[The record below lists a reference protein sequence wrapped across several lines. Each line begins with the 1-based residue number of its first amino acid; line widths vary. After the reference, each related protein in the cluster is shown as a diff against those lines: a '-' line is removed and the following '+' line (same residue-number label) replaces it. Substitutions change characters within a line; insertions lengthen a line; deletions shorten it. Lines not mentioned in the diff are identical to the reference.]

1 MKKSVIFSAFVAL
14 MTIVGVQTAMAQD
27 EFKHEVAI
35 SYGALSNSQILDVF
49 EEAITAPFQGS
60 TTLKDDKFFGPI
72 SAEYFY
78 HLQPWIGIGG
88 ILVYGQKKGDLYS
101 DSDNKKI
108 GEDKNTYLTVMPAAK
123 FDWFRRANVGLYSKL
138 GVGVTLRHDVSEDID
153 YDESNMHVNWQL
165 TAIGVEVGSKQIR
178 AFAELGTGEQG
189 IFLGG
194 IRCKF

>member
-49 EEAITAPFQGS
+49 EEAIMAPFQGG
-60 TTLKDDKFFGPI
+60 TTLKGDKFFGPI

-101 DSDNKKI
+101 DSDNKKV

>member
-1 MKKSVIFSAFVAL
+1 MKKSVLFSAFVAL
-14 MTIVGVQTAMAQD
+14 MTIVGIQTAMAQD

-49 EEAITAPFQGS
+49 EEAITAPFQGN

-123 FDWFRRANVGLYSKL
+123 FDWFRRANVGLYSKV
-138 GVGVTLRHDVSEDID
+138 GVGVTLRHEVIEEIN
-153 YDESNMHVNWQL
+153 YDESKMHVNWQL

>member
-49 EEAITAPFQGS
+49 EEAIMAPFQGG

-153 YDESNMHVNWQL
+153 YDESNLHVNWQL

-189 IFLGG
+189 VVLGG

>member
-1 MKKSVIFSAFVAL
+1 MKKSVLFSAFVAL

-35 SYGALSNSQILDVF
+35 SYGALSNSQIIDIF
-49 EEAITAPFQGS
+49 EEAITAPFQGN

-153 YDESNMHVNWQL
+153 YDESKMHVNWQL

>member
-49 EEAITAPFQGS
+49 EEAIMAPFQGG

>member
-1 MKKSVIFSAFVAL
+1 MKKCVIISAFVAL

-49 EEAITAPFQGS
+49 EEAITAPFQGN

-123 FDWFRRANVGLYSKL
+123 FDWFRRANVGLYSKV
-138 GVGVTLRHDVSEDID
+138 GVGVTLRHEVIEEIN
-153 YDESNMHVNWQL
+153 YDESKMHVNWQL

-178 AFAELGTGEQG
+178 AFAELGAGEQG
-189 IFLGG
+189 IVLGG

>member
-1 MKKSVIFSAFVAL
+1 MKKSVLLSAFVAL
-14 MTIVGVQTAMAQD
+14 MTVIGVQSAMAQD
-27 EFKHEVAI
+27 EFKHEVAV
-35 SYGALSNSQILDVF
+35 SYGVLSNSQILDVY
-49 EEAITAPFQGS
+49 EEAITAPIHGS

-78 HLQPWIGIGG
+78 HLEPWIGVGG

-101 DSDNKKI
+101 DADNKKV

-123 FDWFRRANVGLYSKL
+123 FDWLRRANFGLYSKVA
-138 GVGVTLRHDVSEDID
+138 VGVTLRHDVTDDID
-153 YDESNMHVNWQL
+153 YDESALHMNWQL

-189 IFLGG
+189 VLLGG
-194 IRCKF
+194 IRYKF

>member
-1 MKKSVIFSAFVAL
+1 MKKSVLFSAFVAL
-14 MTIVGVQTAMAQD
+14 MTIVGIQTAMAQD

-35 SYGALSNSQILDVF
+35 SYGALSNSQIIDIF
-49 EEAITAPFQGS
+49 EEAITAPFQGN

-123 FDWFRRANVGLYSKL
+123 FDWFRRANVGLYSKV
-138 GVGVTLRHDVSEDID
+138 GVGVTLRHEVIEEIN
-153 YDESNMHVNWQL
+153 YDESKMHVNWQL

-178 AFAELGTGEQG
+178 AFAELGAGEQG
-189 IFLGG
+189 IVLGG

>member
-35 SYGALSNSQILDVF
+35 SYGALSNSQIIDIF
-49 EEAITAPFQGS
+49 EEAITAPFQGN

>member
-49 EEAITAPFQGS
+49 EEAITAPFQGN

-88 ILVYGQKKGDLYS
+88 IFVYGQKKGDLYS

-123 FDWFRRANVGLYSKL
+123 FDWFRRANVGLYSKV
-138 GVGVTLRHDVSEDID
+138 GVGVTLRHEVIEEIN
-153 YDESNMHVNWQL
+153 YDDAPTE
-165 TAIGVEVGSKQIR
+165 
-178 AFAELGTGEQG
+178 
-189 IFLGG
+189 
-194 IRCKF
+194 

>member
-1 MKKSVIFSAFVAL
+1 MKKSVLFSAFVAL

-35 SYGALSNSQILDVF
+35 SYGALSNSQIIDVF
-49 EEAITAPFQGS
+49 EEAITAPFQGN

-123 FDWFRRANVGLYSKL
+123 FDWFRRANVGLYSKV

-178 AFAELGTGEQG
+178 AFAELGAGEQG
-189 IFLGG
+189 IVLGG

>member
-35 SYGALSNSQILDVF
+35 SYGALSNSQIIDIF
-49 EEAITAPFQGS
+49 EEAITAPFQGN

-123 FDWFRRANVGLYSKL
+123 FDWFRRANVGLYSKV

>member
-35 SYGALSNSQILDVF
+35 SYGALSNSQILDIF
-49 EEAITAPFQGS
+49 EEAITAPFQGN

-78 HLQPWIGIGG
+78 HLEPWIGIGG

-123 FDWFRRANVGLYSKL
+123 FDWFRRANVGLYSKV
-138 GVGVTLRHDVSEDID
+138 GVGVTLRHDVTDDID

-178 AFAELGTGEQG
+178 AFAELGAGEQG
-189 IFLGG
+189 IVLGG

>member
-1 MKKSVIFSAFVAL
+1 MKKSVIISAFVAL

-35 SYGALSNSQILDVF
+35 SYGALSNSQIIDIF
-49 EEAITAPFQGS
+49 EEAITAPFQGN

-123 FDWFRRANVGLYSKL
+123 FDWFRRANVGLYSKV
-138 GVGVTLRHDVSEDID
+138 GVGITLRHDVTDDID

-178 AFAELGTGEQG
+178 PFAELGTGEQG

>member
-49 EEAITAPFQGS
+49 EEAITAPFQGG

-108 GEDKNTYLTVMPAAK
+108 GGDKNTYLTVMPAAK

-153 YDESNMHVNWQL
+153 YDESNLHVNWQL

>member
-1 MKKSVIFSAFVAL
+1 MKKSVLFSAFVAL
-14 MTIVGVQTAMAQD
+14 MTIVGIQTAMAQD

-49 EEAITAPFQGS
+49 EEAITAPFQGN

>member
-49 EEAITAPFQGS
+49 EEAITAPFQGD

>member
-1 MKKSVIFSAFVAL
+1 MKKSVLFSAFVAL

-35 SYGALSNSQILDVF
+35 SYGALSNSQIIDIF
-49 EEAITAPFQGS
+49 EEAITAPFQGN

-78 HLQPWIGIGG
+78 HLEPWIGIGG

>member
-49 EEAITAPFQGS
+49 EEAIMAPFQGG

-78 HLQPWIGIGG
+78 HLKPWIGIGG

-123 FDWFRRANVGLYSKL
+123 FDWFRRANVGLYSKV

>member
-14 MTIVGVQTAMAQD
+14 MTIVGVQTTMAQD

-35 SYGALSNSQILDVF
+35 SYGALSNSQIIDVF
-49 EEAITAPFQGS
+49 EEAITAPFQGN

>member
-1 MKKSVIFSAFVAL
+1 MKKSVLFSAFVAL

>member
-49 EEAITAPFQGS
+49 EEAIMAPFQGG

-123 FDWFRRANVGLYSKL
+123 FDWFRRANVGLYSKV

>member
-1 MKKSVIFSAFVAL
+1 MKKSVLFSAFVAL

-35 SYGALSNSQILDVF
+35 SYGALSNSQIIDIF
-49 EEAITAPFQGS
+49 EEAITAPFQGN

>member
-1 MKKSVIFSAFVAL
+1 MKKSVLLSAFVAL
-14 MTIVGVQTAMAQD
+14 MTVIGVQSAMAQD
-27 EFKHEVAI
+27 EFKHEVAV
-35 SYGALSNSQILDVF
+35 SYGVLSNSQILDVY
-49 EEAITAPFQGS
+49 EEAITAPIHGS

-78 HLQPWIGIGG
+78 HLEPWIGVGG

-101 DSDNKKI
+101 DADNKKV

-123 FDWFRRANVGLYSKL
+123 FDWLRRANFGLYSKVA
-138 GVGVTLRHDVSEDID
+138 VGVTLRHDVTDDID
-153 YDESNMHVNWQL
+153 YDESAVHMNWQL

-189 IFLGG
+189 VLLGG
-194 IRCKF
+194 IRYKF

>member
-1 MKKSVIFSAFVAL
+1 MKKSVLFSAFVAL
-14 MTIVGVQTAMAQD
+14 MTIVGIQTAMAQD

-35 SYGALSNSQILDVF
+35 SYGALSNSQIIDIF
-49 EEAITAPFQGS
+49 EEAITAPFQGN

-123 FDWFRRANVGLYSKL
+123 FDWFRRANVGLYSKV
-138 GVGVTLRHDVSEDID
+138 GVGVTLRHDVTDDID

-189 IFLGG
+189 IVLGG

>member
-1 MKKSVIFSAFVAL
+1 MKKSVLFSAFVAL

-35 SYGALSNSQILDVF
+35 SYGALSNSQIIDIF
-49 EEAITAPFQGS
+49 EEAITAPFQGN

-123 FDWFRRANVGLYSKL
+123 FDWFRRANVGLYSKV